1 MDGYGFFQFTPDGK
15 VIDQN
20 LDSTLIVEG
29 VLFLS
34 AVPCKIN
41 IDAILPMRHYYN
53 GGFIMPI
60 PYSTASMS
68 YYLTL
73 SNIYIEDGF
82 IVVPL
87 PSYASTG
94 SFYRNQQCTM
104 AAFSGLRFYYGYFN

>member
-1 MDGYGFFQFTPDGK
+1 MDEYGFFQFTPDGK

-41 IDAILPMRHYYN
+41 IDSILPMRHYYK

-60 PYSTASMS
+60 PYSSPTGRNFI
-68 YYLTL
+68 TL
-73 SNIYIEDGF
+73 NHFFIQDGF
-82 IVVPL
+82 LMFTVPRFVAGV
-87 PSYASTG
+87 YANYSTTLG
-94 SFYRNQQCTM
+94 
-104 AAFSGLRFYYGYFN
+104 AFGGPRFYYGYFN